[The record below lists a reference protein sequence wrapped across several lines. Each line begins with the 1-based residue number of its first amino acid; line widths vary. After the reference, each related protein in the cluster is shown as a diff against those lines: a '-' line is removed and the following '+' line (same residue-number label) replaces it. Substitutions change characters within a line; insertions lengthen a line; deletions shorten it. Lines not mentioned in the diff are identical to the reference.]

1 MPIPKAVVL
10 RNTLRLYDL
19 TPFRM
24 KKLIEKNNITNSD
37 ELVKFM
43 CEKQGM
49 VMSDQRAQYIL
60 VNKEYLYPIR

>member
-1 MPIPKAVVL
+1 MPIPHSVVL
-10 RNTLRLYDL
+10 RNTLKLYNL

-24 KKLIEKNNITNSD
+24 KKIINKNNITKSE

-49 VMSDQRAQYIL
+49 VMSEQRAQYIL
-60 VNKEYLYPIR
+60 TYQEFLYPIQ